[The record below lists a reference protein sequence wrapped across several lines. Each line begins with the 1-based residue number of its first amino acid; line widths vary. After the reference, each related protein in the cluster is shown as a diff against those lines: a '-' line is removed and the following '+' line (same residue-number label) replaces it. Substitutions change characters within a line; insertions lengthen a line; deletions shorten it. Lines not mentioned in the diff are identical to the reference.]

1 MFQQTVNIATGDG
14 AMKTY
19 ITHPENSGPF
29 APIILYMDIWGIREE
44 LRVIARRI
52 TKIGYACILP
62 DLYYRQGDDV
72 GTAYY
77 DENGRMISLHK
88 LDDLRTERVQAAR
101 GQLTGNMVMRDTEA
115 IMHFIDTQNWMR
127 GGIIGSIGWC
137 MGGWMVLSAAGNYP
151 DRFQAS
157 VCLHGTKLISDQP
170 DSPHHLVKKF
180 HGGLY
185 CGYGELDHLTPPTMA
200 EEMAQL
206 TKHSP
211 VDYRATIHAGAE
223 HGYALPDRD
232 IFDARAAA
240 HDWELI
246 FDMWERRLGTSY

>member
-1 MFQQTVNIATGDG
+1 MFRQTVNIATGDS

-19 ITHPENSGPF
+19 ITHPENSGLF

-101 GQLTGNMVMRDTEA
+101 AQLTGNMVMRDTEA
-115 IMHFIDTQNWMR
+115 IMHFMIPK
-127 GGIIGSIGWC
+127 IGC
-137 MGGWMVLSAAGNYP
+137 ALA
-151 DRFQAS
+151 
-157 VCLHGTKLISDQP
+157 LSDQS
-170 DSPHHLVKKF
+170 DGVW
-180 HGGLY
+180 
-185 CGYGELDHLTPPTMA
+185 
-200 EEMAQL
+200 
-206 TKHSP
+206 
-211 VDYRATIHAGAE
+211 VDGWSYLLPATIQIGFKLVCV
-223 HGYALPDRD
+223 YMAL
-232 IFDARAAA
+232 
-240 HDWELI
+240 
-246 FDMWERRLGTSY
+246 S